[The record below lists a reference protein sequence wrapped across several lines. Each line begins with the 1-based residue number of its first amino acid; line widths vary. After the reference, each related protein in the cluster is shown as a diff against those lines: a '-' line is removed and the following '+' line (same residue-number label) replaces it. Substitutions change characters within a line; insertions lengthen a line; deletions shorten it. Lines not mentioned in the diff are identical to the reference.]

1 MINLEVKH
9 KKIVH
14 TDEYYY
20 SVIRENMKRMRK
32 AKNLTQQDLADL
44 TDISREYICDIENES
59 RNKHITITYLSR
71 VADALEVDISELF
84 NDKTKKDMKKIS

>member
-1 MINLEVKH
+1 MINLEVKT

-20 SVIRENMKRMRK
+20 TVIRENIKRIRK
-32 AKNLTQQDLADL
+32 EKNLTQQDLADL

-59 RNKHITITYLSR
+59 RNKHITIAFLSR
-71 VADALEVDISELF
+71 IADALDVDISVLF
-84 NDKTKKDMKKIS
+84 NDKNEC